1 MEHEFIDDMFKRL
14 LIDEKKTY
22 GQAFEQVIQE
32 RAETIRDLNRIEN
45 AYQLFCKK
53 FPDAEPHY
61 FRLWIYDTRREDFA
75 KCKIIFKWADNFESK
90 SV

>member
-1 MEHEFIDDMFKRL
+1 MAHEFIDDMFKRL
-14 LIDEKKTY
+14 IIDEKMTF

-53 FPDAEPHY
+53 FPGANPHN
-61 FRLWIYDTRREDFA
+61 FRLWIYATRREDFE
-75 KCKIIFKWADNFESK
+75 KCKNIFKWADIPN
-90 SV
+90 